1 MTSRSHPPQPNS
13 MKMTETI
20 YKCREC
26 ESDTDW
32 TTELVE
38 VFGEKAVVCD
48 ECCEK
53 DRQRQSDTATP
64 FEKYPQMPIEDIIR
78 PLYMETNIN
87 HPDLSEN
94 ARIAWKDIQHWT
106 PTLGK
111 GIDIL
116 GHPRQGKTRI
126 MTLLLRKLHNDGH
139 AMKIFYAGE
148 FHAELVM
155 AKKSPTF
162 ISWRDEVVNI
172 PILAIDD
179 LFAEKLTETT
189 EKGLFEILNQRMERK
204 LPIMITRQVAKEQAM
219 NLFQD
224 KMRGYSFFERLR
236 ETTIKY
242 TFNQENLKI

>member
-1 MTSRSHPPQPNS
+1 MT
-13 MKMTETI
+13 TEYI
-20 YKCREC
+20 CREYRQAKEAKEPTPEGC
-26 ESDTDW
+26 QVETDW
-32 TTELVE
+32 TEELVK
-38 VFGEKAVVCD
+38 VFGEQAVVCD
-48 ECCEK
+48 ACCEK

-219 NLFQD
+219 SLFQD